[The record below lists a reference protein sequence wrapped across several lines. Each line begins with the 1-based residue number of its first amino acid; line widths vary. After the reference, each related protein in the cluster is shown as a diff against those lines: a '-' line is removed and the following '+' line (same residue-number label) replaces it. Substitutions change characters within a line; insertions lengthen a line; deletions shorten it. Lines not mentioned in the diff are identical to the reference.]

1 MEAQQGYR
9 LQKLELINWGTFDST
24 NGQVYSVSPSG
35 QTTLL
40 VGRNGCGKST
50 LVDALLTLLVRPS
63 IRNFNVA
70 AGGGKRERDERTYV
84 KGAYDRGGDDE
95 SNSSQP
101 KFLRPKGN
109 HYSVI
114 LAVFGS
120 EGTGKQFTIA
130 QVLYLSADQSVEK
143 LYCFADGERSIRDDF
158 GGFEGTDTILKLLK
172 KRGIKVTRTHA
183 EFENWFSK
191 ITNVRAKAMEVFNQ
205 TVAVKD
211 IQKLNDFIRNHMLE
225 QADRGERVDRLL
237 THFMELCDAHASLVR
252 VQQQALLLEPVAE
265 AGKDCLRLQQEL
277 KYAERQLEATAAFL
291 HSKTVEIFEPVL
303 LERQRAVED
312 VRQEQERLRQNSRR
326 LEEQSRGLQNEID
339 QAGGDRLR
347 LIPHLIETA
356 EAQATQVKNEQARFH
371 EALRKAGLSNAY
383 SVARVSD
390 AGFADDVSRVSDA
403 GLVDDAESFRQLRAS
418 LPDLQATLKGDIADR
433 ETQLVDIGVARRAT
447 NDNIRQCQTELDG
460 LNRRR
465 ENIPER
471 CVELRAMVCR
481 DLGLNVIE
489 LPFVAE
495 LIAVRP
501 EEREWEASIEK
512 VLNSFALSLLVPERL
527 YAAVSAYVDR
537 TRLSV
542 HGQGQRLVYLQIG
555 NPAAA
560 INSTV
565 PTESSL
571 LSKLAFR
578 EGHTLLPWVKAELQQ
593 RFDYRCCDT
602 VEEFQQCRG
611 LAMTI
616 SRHIKSGQRR
626 HDKDDRDKITDPRNF
641 VLGWDNRQKKQR
653 IAEELERLQHED
665 TKLTER
671 SGLINRQLH
680 IVRDRL
686 QAVAALD
693 LVTTFDQIDPTAFER
708 TIVALRREAE
718 QIASKSDV
726 LKGLQQRLA
735 EVEDQREA
743 TRQAAVDA
751 VRHQTHLERDIGVCQ
766 QQLKDARSG
775 LDRRVRDG
783 LLDEDRAYFEGLS
796 MQLVGC
802 VIDEAELST
811 GRLER
816 QLKDQQ
822 RHHVEARRVELDPV
836 QRDLLKLMSR
846 FLQKFPDEGQDLAIG
861 IEYLESFLGLRQRI
875 VDEDLTRHEQR
886 FRERLNEKV
895 IHEIGLFRA
904 ELESE
909 RRQIEDRIEILNA
922 SLKQLEYRPGT
933 HIQLEPRPVRDRE
946 VVEFQT
952 RLRECIESSFDDS
965 AAANEARFERIREL
979 VEKLRDE
986 NNRRWRDKVTDV
998 RRWFD
1003 FVAAVIDRETLETI
1017 SVYQDS
1023 SGQSGGEKAKLAF
1036 TILVAAI
1043 AYQYDL
1049 DPEHPAP
1056 DRFQFVVVDEMFSRV
1071 DDQHAEYAMELFRQ
1085 FGLQLLI
1092 VAPLDAKARVT
1103 QPYVG
1108 CYLHVNK
1115 RDNRSE
1121 IFEMTA
1127 TAFADVVGES

>member
-9 LQKLELINWGTFDST
+9 LQKIEVFNWGTFDST
-24 NGQVYSVSPSG
+24 NGQVYSVTPAG

-84 KGAYDRGGDDE
+84 KGAYDRGSDDE
-95 SNSSQP
+95 TSSSQP

-130 QVLYLSADQSVEK
+130 QVLYLTADQSVEK

-172 KRGIKVTRTHA
+172 KRGLKVTRTHA
-183 EFENWFSK
+183 EFETWFSK
-191 ITNVRAKAMEVFNQ
+191 ATNVRAKAMEVFNQ

-237 THFMELCDAHASLVR
+237 THFTELCDAHASLVR

-265 AGKDCLRLQQEL
+265 AGKDCLRLQAEL
-277 KYAERQLEATAAFL
+277 RHADRQLSATGSFFQR
-291 HSKTVEIFEPVL
+291 KVVEVFEPVL
-303 LERQRAVED
+303 LERQRAMED
-312 VRQEQERLRQNSRR
+312 VRQQLQR
-326 LEEQSRGLQNEID
+326 LEQTRKRLDDQSRSLQSDID

-356 EAQATQVKNEQARFH
+356 EAQAAQVRSEQARFND
-371 EALRKAGLSNAY
+371 ALLRAGLK
-383 SVARVSD
+383 D
-390 AGFADDVSRVSDA
+390 AVGDAD
-403 GLVDDAESFRQLRAS
+403 SFRTLRAT
-418 LPDLQATLKGDIADR
+418 LPEVQTTLKRDVTER

-447 NDNIRQCQTELDG
+447 NDNIQQSQAELDG

-471 CVELRAMVCR
+471 CVELRGMLCR
-481 DLGLNVIE
+481 DLGLNAIN

-537 TRLSV
+537 TRLAV

-555 NPAAA
+555 NPTTSM
-560 INSTV
+560 NSTV
-565 PTESSL
+565 PSESSL
-571 LSKLAFR
+571 LNKLAFR
-578 EGHTLLPWVKAELQQ
+578 EGHTLLPWVRAELQQ

-611 LAMTI
+611 LAMTV
-616 SRHIKSGQRR
+616 SRHVKNGQRR
-626 HDKDDRDKITDPRNF
+626 HDKDDRDKISDPRNF

-653 IAEELERLQHED
+653 IAQELERLQHED
-665 TKLTER
+665 AKLTEK
-671 SGLINRQLH
+671 SGLISRQLQ

-686 QAVAALD
+686 QAVVTLD
-693 LVTTFDQIDPTAFER
+693 AVTTFDQIDPTLFEQ
-708 TIVALRREAE
+708 TIVALHREAE
-718 QIASKSDV
+718 MISSKSDV
-726 LKGLQQRLA
+726 IKVLQQRLA
-735 EVEDQREA
+735 EVEAQREA
-743 TRQAAVDA
+743 TRQHHDESVKS
-751 VRHQTHLERDIGVCQ
+751 QTNLERDITLCER
-766 QQLKDARSG
+766 QLKDAHAA
-775 LDRRVRDG
+775 LERRNREG
-783 LLDEDRAYFEGLS
+783 LLDADREFFDDLNAQLEEGAINETELLS
-796 MQLVGC
+796 
-802 VIDEAELST
+802 

-816 QLKDQQ
+816 QLMDRQ
-822 RHHVEARRVELDPV
+822 RQNVEARRQELEPV
-836 QRDLLKLMSR
+836 QRELMKLMSK

-861 IEYLESFLGLRQRI
+861 IEYLDSFLGLRQRI
-875 VDEDLTRHEQR
+875 VDEDLPRHEQR

-909 RRQIEDRIEILNA
+909 RRQIEDRIEVLNA

-1003 FVAAVIDRETLETI
+1003 FVAAVINRETLETI

-1049 DPEHPAP
+1049 DPEHPTP

-1071 DDQHAEYAMELFRQ
+1071 DDQHAEYALELFRQ

-1127 TAFADVVGES
+1127 TAFADVMGESG

>member
-1 MEAQQGYR
+1 MRLMQKRLLFATPEGAAMEAQQGYR
-9 LQKLELINWGTFDST
+9 LHKMEIFNWGTFDST
-24 NGQVYSVSPSG
+24 NGQVYSVTPSG

-70 AGGGKRERDERTYV
+70 AGAGKRERDERTYV

-95 SNSSQP
+95 SSSSQP

-130 QVLYLSADQSVEK
+130 QVLYLTADQSVEK
-143 LYCFADGERSIRDDF
+143 LYCFSEGERSIRDDF
-158 GGFEGTDTILKLLK
+158 GGFEGTDSILKVLK
-172 KRGIKVTRTHA
+172 KRGFKATRTHT
-183 EFENWFSK
+183 EFEGWFAK
-191 ITNVRAKAMEVFNQ
+191 ATNVRAKAMEVFNQ

-211 IQKLNDFIRNHMLE
+211 IQKLNDFIRNHMLD

-237 THFMELCDAHASLVR
+237 THFTQLCEAHESLVR
-252 VQQQALLLEPVAE
+252 VRQQSELLEPVAV
-265 AGKDCLRLQQEL
+265 AGKDCLRLKAEL
-277 KYAERQLEATAAFL
+277 THANRRLSATASFCQQKA
-291 HSKTVEIFEPVL
+291 VEVFEPVL
-303 LERQRAVED
+303 LERRRSLED
-312 VRQEQERLRQNSRR
+312 VQHEQERLEQNRKR
-326 LEEQSRGLQNEID
+326 LDDQAGGLRSDID

-347 LIPHLIETA
+347 LIPLLIETA
-356 EAQATQVKNEQARFH
+356 EAQAAQVKHEQARF
-371 EALRKAGLSNAY
+371 ADSILKAGLKET
-383 SVARVSD
+383 VSD
-390 AGFADDVSRVSDA
+390 ND
-403 GLVDDAESFRQLRAS
+403 SFRALRS
-418 LPDLQATLKGDIADR
+418 SIPDLQSALIKEIAER
-433 ETQLVDIGVARRAT
+433 ETQLVDIGVSRRAT
-447 NDNIRQCQTELDG
+447 NDNIGQYQTELDG

-465 ENIPER
+465 DNIPER
-471 CVELRAMVCR
+471 SVELRSMVCR
-481 DLGLNVIE
+481 DLGLNVMD

-495 LIAVRP
+495 LIAVKP

-527 YAAVSAYVDR
+527 YAAVSSYVDQ
-537 TRLSV
+537 TRLAV
-542 HGQGQRLVYLQIG
+542 RGQGQRLVYLQIG
-555 NPAAA
+555 SPSSAMH
-560 INSTV
+560 STV

-578 EGHTLLPWVKAELQQ
+578 EGHSLLPWVRAELQQ

-602 VEEFQQCRG
+602 VEEFQHCRG
-611 LAMTI
+611 LAMTV
-616 SRHIKSGQRR
+616 SRHVKSGQRR
-626 HDKDDRDKITDPRNF
+626 HDKDDRDKISDPRNF

-653 IAEELERLQHED
+653 IAQELERLQQED
-665 TKLTER
+665 AKLTDR
-671 SGLINRQLH
+671 SVQTRRQLQT
-680 IVRDRL
+680 VRDRL
-686 QAVAALD
+686 QAVEVLD
-693 LVTTFDQIDPTAFER
+693 RVSSFDQIDPTPFEQ
-708 TIVALRREAE
+708 TIIDLRREAE
-718 QIASKSDV
+718 LISSKSDV
-726 LKGLQQRLA
+726 IKVLQQRLA
-735 EVEDQREA
+735 EVDAQREA
-743 TRQAAVDA
+743 TRQLAAEA
-751 VRHQTHLERDIGVCQ
+751 IRNQTNLERDISLCEKR
-766 QQLKDARSG
+766 LKEARSI
-775 LDRRVRDG
+775 LEKRSQEG
-783 LLDEDRAYFEGLS
+783 LLEEDWEYFEDLDK
-796 MQLVGC
+796 QVGEDA
-802 VIDEAELST
+802 INEIELST

-816 QLKDQQ
+816 QLMEQQ
-822 RHHVEARRVELDPV
+822 RQNVDARRQELEPV
-836 QRDLLKLMSR
+836 QKDLLKLMSK

-861 IEYLESFLGLRQRI
+861 IEYLDSFLGLRQRI
-875 VDEDLTRHEQR
+875 VDEDLPRHEQR

-909 RRQIEDRIEILNA
+909 RRQIEDRIEVLNA

-933 HIQLEPRPVRDRE
+933 HIQLEPRPVRDQE

-1003 FVAAVIDRETLETI
+1003 FVAAVINRETLETI

-1049 DPEHPAP
+1049 DPEHPTP

-1127 TAFADVVGES
+1127 TAFADVMGKSGGDM

>member
-1 MEAQQGYR
+1 MQKRLIFATPEGIAMEAQQGYR
-9 LQKLELINWGTFDST
+9 LQKIELINWGTFDSA
-24 NGQVYSVSPSG
+24 NGQVYSVTPAG

-84 KGAYDRGGDDE
+84 KGAYDRGGYDE

-120 EGTGKQFTIA
+120 EGTGKKFTIA
-130 QVLYLSADQSVEK
+130 QVLYLTADQMVEK

-183 EFENWFSK
+183 EFETWFSK
-191 ITNVRAKAMEVFNQ
+191 VTNVRAKAMEVFNQ

-237 THFMELCDAHASLVR
+237 THFTELCDAHASLVR
-252 VQQQALLLEPVAE
+252 VQQQALLLEPVAV

-277 KYAERQLEATAAFL
+277 KYAERQLSATAAFL
-291 HSKTVEIFEPVL
+291 HSKTIEIFEPVL
-303 LERQRAVED
+303 LERQRAVDD
-312 VRQEQERLRQNSRR
+312 VRAEQDRLKQASRR

-347 LIPHLIETA
+347 LIPLLIDTA
-356 EAQATQVKNEQARFH
+356 EAQAAQVRSERKRFQDALH
-371 EALRKAGLSNAY
+371 KSGLEAT
-383 SVARVSD
+383 
-390 AGFADDVSRVSDA
+390 
-403 GLVDDAESFRQLRAS
+403 VDDIESFRTLRAS
-418 LPDLQATLKGDIADR
+418 LPDLQATLKGNVSEL

-447 NDNIRQCQTELDG
+447 NESIRQCQAELDG

-471 CVELRAMVCR
+471 SVELRAMVCR

-495 LIAVRP
+495 LVAVRP

-512 VLNSFALSLLVPERL
+512 VLNSFAMSLLVPERL
-527 YAAVSAYVDR
+527 YAAVSSYVDR
-537 TRLSV
+537 TRLAV

-555 NPAAA
+555 RPATSM
-560 INSTV
+560 NSTV

-611 LAMTI
+611 LAMTA

-626 HDKDDRDKITDPRNF
+626 HDKDDREKISDPRNF
-641 VLGWDNRQKKQR
+641 VLGWDNREKKRR
-653 IAEELERLQHED
+653 IADELIRLQQEE
-665 TKLTER
+665 TKLTGR
-671 SGLINRQLH
+671 SASINQQLH
-680 IVRDRL
+680 SVRDRL

-693 LVTTFDQIDPTAFER
+693 LVMTYDQIDPSSFEQ
-708 TIVALRREAE
+708 TIISLRREAE
-718 QIASKSDV
+718 QISSKSDV

-743 TRQAAVDA
+743 TRLATVEA
-751 VRHQTHLERDIGVCQ
+751 VRNQTNLERDIGVCE
-766 QQLKDARSG
+766 QQLSYARSG
-775 LDRRVRDG
+775 LERRTRDG
-783 LLDEDRAYFEGLS
+783 LLDEDREYFEGLS
-796 MQLVGC
+796 RQLVGC
-802 VIDEAELST
+802 IIDEAELST

-816 QLKDQQ
+816 QIKEQVG
-822 RHHVEARRVELDPV
+822 RHVEARRTELEPV
-836 QRDLLKLMSR
+836 QRDLLKLMSK

-861 IEYLESFLGLRQRI
+861 IEYLDSFLGLRQRI
-875 VDEDLTRHEQR
+875 VEEDLPRHEQR

-1003 FVAAVIDRETLETI
+1003 FVAAVINRETLETI

-1049 DPEHPAP
+1049 DPEHPTP

-1127 TAFADVVGES
+1127 TAFADVMGETGGDL

>member
-9 LQKLELINWGTFDST
+9 LHKVEVFNWGTFDST
-24 NGQVYSVSPSG
+24 SGQVFSVTPSG

-40 VGRNGCGKST
+40 VGKNGCGKST

-70 AGGGKRERDERTYV
+70 AGAGKRERDERTYV

-95 SNSSQP
+95 SSISQP

-114 LAVFGS
+114 LATFGS
-120 EGTGKQFTIA
+120 EGTGKQFTLA

-143 LYCFADGERSIRDDF
+143 LYCFADGERSVRDDF
-158 GGFEGTDTILKLLK
+158 GGFEGTDTILKTLK
-172 KRGIKVTRTHA
+172 KRGFRVTRTHT
-183 EFENWFSK
+183 EFETWFSK
-191 ITNVRAKAMEVFNQ
+191 ATNIRAKAMEVFNQ

-211 IQKLNDFIRNHMLE
+211 IQRLYDFIRNHMLE

-237 THFMELCDAHASLVR
+237 GHFTQLCEAHESLVR
-252 VQQQALLLEPVAE
+252 VRQQSELLEPLAA
-265 AGKDCLRLQQEL
+265 AGKECLQLQSEL
-277 KYAERQLEATAAFL
+277 KRAERQLTATVSFFQQ
-291 HSKTVEIFEPVL
+291 KVVELVEPL
-303 LERQRAVED
+303 LRNRERAVED
-312 VRQEQERLRQNSRR
+312 VVEQLLQLEQTRRR
-326 LEEQSRGLQNEID
+326 LDDESSSLQGDINN
-339 QAGGDRLR
+339 AGGDRLR
-347 LIPHLIETA
+347 LIPHLIKTA
-356 EAQATQVKNEQARFH
+356 EAQAAQVRSEQARFAG
-371 EALRKAGLSNAY
+371 ALQKSGLTES
-383 SVARVSD
+383 
-390 AGFADDVSRVSDA
+390 
-403 GLVDDAESFRQLRAS
+403 VDDADSFRTLRAR
-418 LPDLQATLKGDIADR
+418 LPELQSEFKQLVAEL
-433 ETQLVDIGVARRAT
+433 ETQQVDLGVERREK
-447 NDNIRQCQTELDG
+447 NDGIRQCQTELEG

-471 CVELRAMVCR
+471 CVELRSMLCR
-481 DLGLNVIE
+481 DLGLNAIE

-495 LIAVRP
+495 LIAVLP

-537 TRLSV
+537 TRLKV
-542 HGQGQRLVYLQIG
+542 QGQGQRLVYLQVG
-555 NPAAA
+555 TQSLAMSGPA
-560 INSTV
+560 
-565 PTESSL
+565 PTDSSL
-571 LSKLAFR
+571 LHKLAYR
-578 EGHTLLPWVKAELQQ
+578 EGHSLLPWVRHELQQ

-602 VEEFQQCRG
+602 VEEFQLCRS
-611 LAMTI
+611 LAMTVA
-616 SRHIKSGQRR
+616 RHVKSGQRR
-626 HDKDDRDKITDPRNF
+626 HDKDDRDKVMDPRNF

-653 IAEELERLQHED
+653 IAEELARLESDEQKLAAKSQHVA
-665 TKLTER
+665 
-671 SGLINRQLH
+671 RQLES
-680 IVRDRL
+680 VRDRL
-686 QAVAALD
+686 QAILTLESVA
-693 LVTTFDQIDPTAFER
+693 TFDQIDPTSFER
-708 TIVALRREAE
+708 TIRALHSERE
-718 QIASKSDV
+718 QIESRSDV
-726 LKGLQQRLA
+726 IQVLRQRLA
-735 EVEDQREA
+735 EVEAQQVA
-743 TRQAAVDA
+743 TRLHRDEAVGN
-751 VRHQTHLERDIGVCQ
+751 QTKLKLEIGACER
-766 QQLKDARSG
+766 QLKDARAALERRTREG
-775 LDRRVRDG
+775 LLEEDRQYFGDLDR
-783 LLDEDRAYFEGLS
+783 
-796 MQLVGC
+796 QLPSAAVNE
-802 VIDEAELST
+802 VDLMS

-816 QLKDQQ
+816 QMTDQQ
-822 RHHVEARRVELDPV
+822 RRAVEARRQELDPV
-836 QRDLLKLMSR
+836 QRELLKQMSK

-861 IEYLESFLGLRQRI
+861 MEYLDSFLGLRQRI
-875 VDEDLTRHEQR
+875 VDEDLPRHEQR

-909 RRQIEDRIEILNA
+909 RRQIEDRIEVLNA

-952 RLRECIESSFDDS
+952 KLRECIENSFDNS
-965 AAANEARFERIREL
+965 ATANEARFVRIQEL

-1003 FVAAVIDRETLETI
+1003 FVAAVINRETLETI

-1049 DPEHPAP
+1049 DPENPTP

-1071 DDQHAEYAMELFRQ
+1071 DDQHAEYALELFRQ

-1127 TAFADVVGES
+1127 TEFADVMGETE

>member
-9 LQKLELINWGTFDST
+9 LQKIELINWGTFDST
-24 NGQVYSVSPSG
+24 NGQVYSVTPAG

-70 AGGGKRERDERTYV
+70 AGGGKRERDERTYL

-172 KRGIKVTRTHA
+172 KRGIKVTRTHS

-277 KYAERQLEATAAFL
+277 KYAERQLEATTAFL
-291 HSKTVEIFEPVL
+291 YSKTIEIFEPVL
-303 LERQRAVED
+303 LERQRAIED
-312 VRQEQERLRQNSRR
+312 VRQEQERLQQISRR

-347 LIPHLIETA
+347 LIPLLIETA
-356 EAQATQVKNEQARFH
+356 EAQAAQVKNEQARFH
-371 EALRKAGLSNAY
+371 NALRKSGLKET
-383 SVARVSD
+383 
-390 AGFADDVSRVSDA
+390 
-403 GLVDDAESFRQLRAS
+403 VDDAESFRTLRAS
-418 LPDLQATLKGDIADR
+418 LPELQATLKGDVADR

-447 NDNIRQCQTELDG
+447 NENIRQCQTELDG

-481 DLGLNVIE
+481 DLGLNVID

-501 EEREWEASIEK
+501 EEREWEASLEK

-537 TRLSV
+537 TRLAV

-555 NPAAA
+555 HPATAM
-560 INSTV
+560 NSTV

-616 SRHIKSGQRR
+616 SRHIKNGQRR

-653 IAEELERLQHED
+653 IADELERLQHED

-680 IVRDRL
+680 TVRDRL

-693 LVTTFDQIDPTAFER
+693 LVTTFDQIDPTAFEQ

-718 QIASKSDV
+718 QISSKSDA

-735 EVEDQREA
+735 EVEHQREA
-743 TRQAAVDA
+743 TRQSAVEA
-751 VRHQTHLERDIGVCQ
+751 VRHQTRLEGDIVLCER
-766 QQLKDARSG
+766 QLKDARSG
-775 LDRRVRDG
+775 LDRRIRDG
-783 LLDEDRAYFEGLS
+783 LLDEDRAYFEGLNK
-796 MQLVGC
+796 QLVGC

-822 RHHVEARRVELDPV
+822 RHHVEARRMELEPV
-836 QRDLLKLMSR
+836 QRDLLKLMSK

-875 VDEDLTRHEQR
+875 VDEDLPRHEQR

-1127 TAFADVVGES
+1127 TEFSDVMGESSSGT

>member
-9 LQKLELINWGTFDST
+9 LQKIELINWGTFDSV
-24 NGQVYSVSPSG
+24 NGQVYSVTPAG

-120 EGTGKQFTIA
+120 EGTGRKFTIA
-130 QVLYLSADQSVEK
+130 QVLYLTADQSVEK

-183 EFENWFSK
+183 EFETWFSK
-191 ITNVRAKAMEVFNQ
+191 VTNVRAKAMEVFNQ

-237 THFMELCDAHASLVR
+237 THFTELCDAHASLVR
-252 VQQQALLLEPVAE
+252 VQQQALLLEPVAV

-277 KYAERQLEATAAFL
+277 KYAERLLAATPAFL
-291 HSKTVEIFEPVL
+291 HSKTIEIFEPVL
-303 LERQRAVED
+303 LERQRAVDD
-312 VRQEQERLRQNSRR
+312 VRAEQDRLKQASRR

-347 LIPHLIETA
+347 LIPLLIDTA
-356 EAQATQVKNEQARFH
+356 EAQVAQVRSERNRFQDALHKSGLEAT
-371 EALRKAGLSNAY
+371 
-383 SVARVSD
+383 
-390 AGFADDVSRVSDA
+390 
-403 GLVDDAESFRQLRAS
+403 VDDIESFRTLRAS
-418 LPDLQATLKGDIADR
+418 LPDLQATLKGNVSEL

-447 NDNIRQCQTELDG
+447 NESIRQCQAELDG

-471 CVELRAMVCR
+471 SVELRAMVCR

-512 VLNSFALSLLVPERL
+512 VLNSFAMSLLVPERL
-527 YAAVSAYVDR
+527 YAAVSSYVDR
-537 TRLSV
+537 TRLAV

-555 NPAAA
+555 RPATSM
-560 INSTV
+560 NSTAL
-565 PTESSL
+565 TESSL

-611 LAMTI
+611 LAMTA

-626 HDKDDRDKITDPRNF
+626 HDKDDREKISDPRNF
-641 VLGWDNRQKKQR
+641 VLGWDNREKKRR
-653 IAEELERLQHED
+653 IADELIRLQQEE
-665 TKLTER
+665 TKLTGR
-671 SGLINRQLH
+671 SASINQQLH
-680 IVRDRL
+680 SVRDRL

-693 LVTTFDQIDPTAFER
+693 LVMTYDQIDPSSFEQ
-708 TIVALRREAE
+708 TIISLRREAE
-718 QIASKSDV
+718 QISSKSDV

-743 TRQAAVDA
+743 TRLATVEA
-751 VRHQTHLERDIGVCQ
+751 VRNQTNLERDIGVCE
-766 QQLKDARSG
+766 QQLSYARIG
-775 LDRRVRDG
+775 LQRRIRDG
-783 LLDEDRAYFEGLS
+783 LLDEDREYFEGLS
-796 MQLVGC
+796 RQLVGC
-802 VIDEAELST
+802 IIDEAELST

-816 QLKDQQ
+816 QIKEQVG
-822 RHHVEARRVELDPV
+822 RHVEARRTELEPV
-836 QRDLLKLMSR
+836 QRDLLKLMSK

-861 IEYLESFLGLRQRI
+861 IEYLDSFLGLRQRI
-875 VDEDLTRHEQR
+875 VEEDLPRHEQR

-1003 FVAAVIDRETLETI
+1003 FVAAVINRETLETI

-1049 DPEHPAP
+1049 DPEHPTP

-1127 TAFADVVGES
+1127 TAFADVMGETGGDL

>member
-9 LQKLELINWGTFDST
+9 LQKIELVNWGTFDST
-24 NGQVYSVSPSG
+24 NGQVYSVTPAG

-101 KFLRPKGN
+101 KYLRPKGN
-109 HYSVI
+109 QPSVI

-120 EGTGKQFTIA
+120 EGTGKKFTIA
-130 QVLYLSADQSVEK
+130 QVLYLTTDQSVEK
-143 LYCFADGERSIRDDF
+143 IYCFADGERSIRDDF
-158 GGFEGTDTILKLLK
+158 GGFEGTDTILKTLK
-172 KRGIKVTRTHA
+172 KRGIKATRTHA
-183 EFENWFSK
+183 EFETWFNK
-191 ITNVRAKAMEVFNQ
+191 ITNVRSKAMEVFNQ

-237 THFMELCDAHASLVR
+237 THFTELCDAHASLVR
-252 VQQQALLLEPVAE
+252 VQQQSLLLEPVAI
-265 AGKDCLRLQQEL
+265 AGKDCLRLQAEL
-277 KYAERQLEATAAFL
+277 KHAERQLSATAAFL
-291 HSKTVEIFEPVL
+291 HSKTVEVFEPVL
-303 LERQRAVED
+303 HERQRAIED
-312 VRQEQERLRQNSRR
+312 VQQERERLNQTSRR

-347 LIPHLIETA
+347 LIPLLIETA
-356 EAQATQVKNEQARFH
+356 EAQASQVRNERTRFQD
-371 EALRKAGLSNAY
+371 ALRKAGLSSAV

-390 AGFADDVSRVSDA
+390 AGPNVPRVSDA
-403 GLVDDAESFRQLRAS
+403 GFIDDAESFRELRAS
-418 LPDLQATLKGDIADR
+418 LPDIREAFKSDVAER

-447 NDNIRQCQTELDG
+447 NENVKQFQAELNG

-465 ENIPER
+465 DNIPER
-471 CVELRAMVCR
+471 SVELRAMVCR
-481 DLGLNVIE
+481 DLGLNVID

-527 YAAVSAYVDR
+527 YASVSSYVDR
-537 TRLSV
+537 TRLAV

-555 NPAAA
+555 SPATSM
-560 INSTV
+560 NTTV

-571 LSKLAFR
+571 LSKLAFC
-578 EGHTLLPWVKAELQQ
+578 EGHSLLPWVKAELQQ
-593 RFDYRCCDT
+593 RFDYCCCDT
-602 VEEFQQCRG
+602 IEEFQQCRG
-611 LAMTI
+611 LAMTA
-616 SRHIKSGQRR
+616 SRHVKSGQRR
-626 HDKDDRDKITDPRNF
+626 HDKDDREKITDPRNF
-641 VLGWDNRQKKQR
+641 VLGWDNREKKRR
-653 IAEELERLQHED
+653 IAEELERLHHED
-665 TKLTER
+665 KKLTER
-671 SGLINRQLH
+671 SALINTQLH

-693 LVTTFDQIDPTAFER
+693 LVTTYDQIDPTAFEQ
-708 TIVALRREAE
+708 TILALRREAE

-726 LKGLQQRLA
+726 IKVLQQRLA

-743 TRQAAVDA
+743 NRQAQTEAVKG
-751 VRHQTHLERDIGVCQ
+751 QTNLERDIKLCE
-766 QQLKDARSG
+766 QQLKDARCG
-775 LDRRVRDG
+775 LDRRIREG
-783 LLDEDRAYFEGLS
+783 LLEEDREYFECLNK
-796 MQLVGC
+796 QLVGC
-802 VIDEAELST
+802 VIDETELST

-822 RHHVEARRVELDPV
+822 RYHVEARRAELEPV
-836 QRDLLKLMSR
+836 QRDLLKLMSK

-861 IEYLESFLGLRQRI
+861 IEYLDSFLGLRQRI
-875 VDEDLTRHEQR
+875 VDEDLPRHEQR

-909 RRQIEDRIEILNA
+909 RRQIEDRIEVLNA

-1003 FVAAVIDRETLETI
+1003 FVAAVINRETLETI

-1049 DPEHPAP
+1049 DPEHPTP

-1127 TAFADVVGES
+1127 TEMADVMGET

>member
-24 NGQVYSVSPSG
+24 NGQVYSVTPTG

-70 AGGGKRERDERTYV
+70 AGGGKRERDERTYI

-114 LAVFGS
+114 LAVFRS

-130 QVLYLSADQSVEK
+130 QVLYLSADQTVEK

-183 EFENWFSK
+183 EFETWFGK
-191 ITNVRAKAMEVFNQ
+191 VTNVRAKAMEVFNQ

-252 VQQQALLLEPVAE
+252 VQQQALLLEPVAV

-291 HSKTVEIFEPVL
+291 HSKTIEIFEPVL
-303 LERQRAVED
+303 LERQRAIED
-312 VRQEQERLRQNSRR
+312 VRQEQERLQQISRR

-347 LIPHLIETA
+347 LIPLLIETA
-356 EAQATQVKNEQARFH
+356 EAQATQVRNEQARFH
-371 EALRKAGLSNAY
+371 DALRKSGL
-383 SVARVSD
+383 
-390 AGFADDVSRVSDA
+390 
-403 GLVDDAESFRQLRAS
+403 LETVDDAERFRELRAS
-418 LPDLQATLKGDIADR
+418 LPDLQAMLKVDIADR

-447 NDNIRQCQTELDG
+447 NENISQCQLELDG

-481 DLGLNVIE
+481 DLGLNVID

-495 LIAVRP
+495 LIAVRT

-537 TRLSV
+537 TRLAV
-542 HGQGQRLVYLQIG
+542 QGQGQRLVYLQIG
-555 NPAAA
+555 HPATLM
-560 INSTV
+560 NSTV
-565 PTESSL
+565 LTESSL

-653 IAEELERLQHED
+653 IAEELERLRHED

-671 SGLINRQLH
+671 STLINRQLH

-693 LVTTFDQIDPTAFER
+693 LVTTFDQIDPTAFEQ

-718 QIASKSDV
+718 QISSKSDV

-743 TRQAAVDA
+743 TRLAAVEA
-751 VRHQTHLERDIGVCQ
+751 VRNQAHLERDIGVSE

-783 LLDEDRAYFEGLS
+783 LLDDDREYFEGLNK
-796 MQLVGC
+796 QLAGC

-822 RHHVEARRVELDPV
+822 RHHVEARRAELEPV

-875 VDEDLTRHEQR
+875 VDEDLPRHEQR

-1127 TAFADVVGES
+1127 AAFADVLGES

>member
-9 LQKLELINWGTFDST
+9 LQKIELVNWGTFDST
-24 NGQVYSVSPSG
+24 NGQVYSVTPAS

-101 KFLRPKGN
+101 KYLRPKGN
-109 HYSVI
+109 QPSVI

-120 EGTGKQFTIA
+120 EGTGKKFTIA
-130 QVLYLSADQSVEK
+130 QVLYLTTDQSVEK
-143 LYCFADGERSIRDDF
+143 VYCFADGERSIRDDL
-158 GGFEGTDTILKLLK
+158 GGFEGTDTILKTLK
-172 KRGIKVTRTHA
+172 KRGIKATRTHA
-183 EFENWFSK
+183 EFETWFNK
-191 ITNVRAKAMEVFNQ
+191 ITNVRSKAMEVFNQ

-237 THFMELCDAHASLVR
+237 THFTELCDAHASLVR
-252 VQQQALLLEPVAE
+252 VQQQSLLLEPVAV
-265 AGKDCLRLQQEL
+265 AGKDCLRLQVEL
-277 KYAERQLEATAAFL
+277 RHAERQLAATAAFL
-291 HSKTVEIFEPVL
+291 HQKTVEVFEPVL
-303 LERQRAVED
+303 LERQRAIED
-312 VRQEQERLRQNSRR
+312 VQQELERLKQTSRR

-347 LIPHLIETA
+347 LIPLLIETA
-356 EAQATQVKNEQARFH
+356 EAQAAQVRNEQMRFQD
-371 EALRKAGLSNAY
+371 ALRKSG
-383 SVARVSD
+383 VKET
-390 AGFADDVSRVSDA
+390 
-403 GLVDDAESFRQLRAS
+403 VDDAASFRELRAN
-418 LPDLQATLKGDIADR
+418 LPELQETLKSDVGER

-447 NDNIRQCQTELDG
+447 NENIKQFQAELDG

-471 CVELRAMVCR
+471 SVELRAMVCR
-481 DLGLNVIE
+481 DLGLNVID

-527 YAAVSAYVDR
+527 YAAVSSYVDR
-537 TRLSV
+537 TRLAV

-555 NPAAA
+555 NAATSM
-560 INSTV
+560 NSTV

-571 LSKLAFR
+571 LSKLTFR
-578 EGHTLLPWVKAELQQ
+578 EGHSLLPWVKSELQQ

-611 LAMTI
+611 LAMTV
-616 SRHIKSGQRR
+616 SRHVKSGQRR
-626 HDKDDRDKITDPRNF
+626 HDKDDRDKISDPRFF
-641 VLGWDNRQKKQR
+641 VLGWDNREKKRR
-653 IAEELERLQHED
+653 IADELERLHHENK
-665 TKLTER
+665 KLTER
-671 SGLINRQLH
+671 SALINTQLH

-693 LVTTFDQIDPTAFER
+693 LVTTFDQIDPTTFEQ
-708 TIVALRREAE
+708 TIIALKREAE

-726 LKGLQQRLA
+726 LKVLQQRLA

-751 VRHQTHLERDIGVCQ
+751 VKNQTNMERDIKLCE
-766 QQLKDARSG
+766 QQLKDARNG
-775 LDRRVRDG
+775 LDRRIREG
-783 LLDEDRAYFEGLS
+783 LLEEDREYFECLNK
-796 MQLVGC
+796 QLVGC
-802 VIDEAELST
+802 VIDETELST

-822 RHHVEARRVELDPV
+822 RYHVEARRAELEPV
-836 QRDLLKLMSR
+836 QRDLLKLMSK

-861 IEYLESFLGLRQRI
+861 IEYLDSFLGLRQRI
-875 VDEDLTRHEQR
+875 VDEDLPRHEQR

-909 RRQIEDRIEILNA
+909 RRQIEDRIEVLNA

-1003 FVAAVIDRETLETI
+1003 FVAAVINRETLETI

-1049 DPEHPAP
+1049 DPEHPTP

-1127 TAFADVVGES
+1127 TEMADVMGESRGEES

>member
-303 LERQRAVED
+303 LERQRAIED
-312 VRQEQERLRQNSRR
+312 VRQEQERLQQISRR

-390 AGFADDVSRVSDA
+390 AG
-403 GLVDDAESFRQLRAS
+403 LVDDAETFRQLRAS
-418 LPDLQATLKGDIADR
+418 LPELQATLKGDIADR

-537 TRLSV
+537 TRLAV

-555 NPAAA
+555 HPAAA

-578 EGHTLLPWVKAELQQ
+578 EGHTLLPWV
-593 RFDYRCCDT
+593 
-602 VEEFQQCRG
+602 
-611 LAMTI
+611 
-616 SRHIKSGQRR
+616 
-626 HDKDDRDKITDPRNF
+626 
-641 VLGWDNRQKKQR
+641 
-653 IAEELERLQHED
+653 
-665 TKLTER
+665 
-671 SGLINRQLH
+671 
-680 IVRDRL
+680 
-686 QAVAALD
+686 
-693 LVTTFDQIDPTAFER
+693 
-708 TIVALRREAE
+708 
-718 QIASKSDV
+718 
-726 LKGLQQRLA
+726 
-735 EVEDQREA
+735 
-743 TRQAAVDA
+743 
-751 VRHQTHLERDIGVCQ
+751 
-766 QQLKDARSG
+766 
-775 LDRRVRDG
+775 
-783 LLDEDRAYFEGLS
+783 
-796 MQLVGC
+796 
-802 VIDEAELST
+802 
-811 GRLER
+811 
-816 QLKDQQ
+816 
-822 RHHVEARRVELDPV
+822 
-836 QRDLLKLMSR
+836 
-846 FLQKFPDEGQDLAIG
+846 
-861 IEYLESFLGLRQRI
+861 
-875 VDEDLTRHEQR
+875 
-886 FRERLNEKV
+886 
-895 IHEIGLFRA
+895 
-904 ELESE
+904 
-909 RRQIEDRIEILNA
+909 
-922 SLKQLEYRPGT
+922 
-933 HIQLEPRPVRDRE
+933 
-946 VVEFQT
+946 
-952 RLRECIESSFDDS
+952 
-965 AAANEARFERIREL
+965 
-979 VEKLRDE
+979 
-986 NNRRWRDKVTDV
+986 
-998 RRWFD
+998 
-1003 FVAAVIDRETLETI
+1003 
-1017 SVYQDS
+1017 
-1023 SGQSGGEKAKLAF
+1023 
-1036 TILVAAI
+1036 
-1043 AYQYDL
+1043 
-1049 DPEHPAP
+1049 
-1056 DRFQFVVVDEMFSRV
+1056 
-1071 DDQHAEYAMELFRQ
+1071 
-1085 FGLQLLI
+1085 
-1092 VAPLDAKARVT
+1092 
-1103 QPYVG
+1103 
-1108 CYLHVNK
+1108 
-1115 RDNRSE
+1115 
-1121 IFEMTA
+1121 
-1127 TAFADVVGES
+1127 

>member
-24 NGQVYSVSPSG
+24 NGQVYSVTPTG

-70 AGGGKRERDERTYV
+70 AGGGKRERDERTYI

-114 LAVFGS
+114 LAVFRS

-130 QVLYLSADQSVEK
+130 QVLYLSADQTVEK

-183 EFENWFSK
+183 EFETWFGK
-191 ITNVRAKAMEVFNQ
+191 VTNVRAKAMEVFNQ

-252 VQQQALLLEPVAE
+252 VQQQALLLEPVAV

-291 HSKTVEIFEPVL
+291 HSKTIEIFEPVL
-303 LERQRAVED
+303 LERQRAIED
-312 VRQEQERLRQNSRR
+312 VRQEQERLQQISRR

-347 LIPHLIETA
+347 LIPLLIETA
-356 EAQATQVKNEQARFH
+356 EAQATQVRNEQARFH
-371 EALRKAGLSNAY
+371 DALRRSGLKET
-383 SVARVSD
+383 
-390 AGFADDVSRVSDA
+390 
-403 GLVDDAESFRQLRAS
+403 VDDTERFRELRAS

-447 NDNIRQCQTELDG
+447 NENISQCQTELDG

-481 DLGLNVIE
+481 DLGLNVID

-495 LIAVRP
+495 LIAVRT

-537 TRLSV
+537 TRLAV
-542 HGQGQRLVYLQIG
+542 QGQGQRLVYLQIG
-555 NPAAA
+555 HPATAM
-560 INSTV
+560 NSTV

-653 IAEELERLQHED
+653 IAEELERLRHED

-671 SGLINRQLH
+671 STLINRQLH

-686 QAVAALD
+686 QAVVALD
-693 LVTTFDQIDPTAFER
+693 LVTTFDQIDPTAFEQ

-718 QIASKSDV
+718 QISSKSDV

-735 EVEDQREA
+735 EVVDQREA
-743 TRQAAVDA
+743 TRLAAVEA
-751 VRHQTHLERDIGVCQ
+751 VRNQAHLERDIGVSE

-783 LLDEDRAYFEGLS
+783 LLDDDREYFEGLNK
-796 MQLVGC
+796 QLAGC

-822 RHHVEARRVELDPV
+822 RHHVEARRAELEPV

-875 VDEDLTRHEQR
+875 VDEDLPRHEQR

-1127 TAFADVVGES
+1127 AAFADVLGES

>member
-24 NGQVYSVSPSG
+24 NGQVYSVTPTG

-70 AGGGKRERDERTYV
+70 AGGGKRERDERTYI

-114 LAVFGS
+114 LAVFRS

-130 QVLYLSADQSVEK
+130 QVLYLSADQTVEK

-183 EFENWFSK
+183 EFETWFGK
-191 ITNVRAKAMEVFNQ
+191 VTNVRAKAMEVFNQ

-252 VQQQALLLEPVAE
+252 VQQQALLLEPVAV

-291 HSKTVEIFEPVL
+291 HSKTIEIFEPVL
-303 LERQRAVED
+303 LERQRAIED
-312 VRQEQERLRQNSRR
+312 VRQEQERLQQISRR

-347 LIPHLIETA
+347 LIPLLIETT
-356 EAQATQVKNEQARFH
+356 EAQATQVRNEQARFH
-371 EALRKAGLSNAY
+371 DALRKSGL
-383 SVARVSD
+383 
-390 AGFADDVSRVSDA
+390 
-403 GLVDDAESFRQLRAS
+403 LETVDDAERFRELRAS
-418 LPDLQATLKGDIADR
+418 LPDLQAMLKVDIADR

-447 NDNIRQCQTELDG
+447 NENISQCQLELDG

-481 DLGLNVIE
+481 DLGLNVID

-495 LIAVRP
+495 LIAVRT

-537 TRLSV
+537 TRLAV
-542 HGQGQRLVYLQIG
+542 QGQGQRLVYLQIG
-555 NPAAA
+555 HPATAM
-560 INSTV
+560 NSTV

-653 IAEELERLQHED
+653 IAEELERLRHED

-671 SGLINRQLH
+671 STLINRQLH

-693 LVTTFDQIDPTAFER
+693 LVTTFDQIDPTAFEQ

-718 QIASKSDV
+718 QISSKSDV

-743 TRQAAVDA
+743 TRLAAVEA
-751 VRHQTHLERDIGVCQ
+751 VRNQAHLERDIGVSE

-783 LLDEDRAYFEGLS
+783 LLDDDREYFEGLNK
-796 MQLVGC
+796 QLAGC

-822 RHHVEARRVELDPV
+822 RHHVEARRAELEPV

-875 VDEDLTRHEQR
+875 VDEDLPRHEQR

-1127 TAFADVVGES
+1127 AAFADVLGES

>member
-9 LQKLELINWGTFDST
+9 LQKIELVNWGTFDST
-24 NGQVYSVSPSG
+24 NGQVYSVTPAG

-101 KFLRPKGN
+101 KYLRPKAN
-109 HYSVI
+109 QPSVI

-120 EGTGKQFTIA
+120 EGTGKKFTIA
-130 QVLYLSADQSVEK
+130 QVLYLTADQSVEK
-143 LYCFADGERSIRDDF
+143 IYCFADGERSIRDDF
-158 GGFEGTDTILKLLK
+158 GGFEGTDAILKTLK
-172 KRGIKVTRTHA
+172 KRGFKATRTHA
-183 EFENWFSK
+183 EFETWFNK
-191 ITNVRAKAMEVFNQ
+191 ITNVRSKAMEVFNQ

-237 THFMELCDAHASLVR
+237 THFTELCDAHASLVR
-252 VQQQALLLEPVAE
+252 VQQQSLLLEPVAV
-265 AGKDCLRLQQEL
+265 AGKDCLRLQAEL
-277 KYAERQLEATAAFL
+277 KHAERQLSATAAFL
-291 HSKTVEIFEPVL
+291 CSKTVEVFEPVL
-303 LERQRAVED
+303 HERQRAIED
-312 VRQEQERLRQNSRR
+312 VQQEQERLKQSSRR

-347 LIPHLIETA
+347 LIPLLIETA
-356 EAQATQVKNEQARFH
+356 EAQKSLVRNEQARFNA
-371 EALRKAGLSNAY
+371 ALRKSGLKET
-383 SVARVSD
+383 
-390 AGFADDVSRVSDA
+390 
-403 GLVDDAESFRQLRAS
+403 VDDAESFREMRAS
-418 LPDLQATLKGDIADR
+418 LPDLQMTLKGDIADR

-447 NDNIRQCQTELDG
+447 NENIKQFQAELDG

-471 CVELRAMVCR
+471 SVELRAMVCR

-501 EEREWEASIEK
+501 EAREWEASIEK

-527 YAAVSAYVDR
+527 YAAVSSYVDR
-537 TRLSV
+537 TRLAV

-555 NPAAA
+555 SPATSM
-560 INSTV
+560 NTTV

-578 EGHTLLPWVKAELQQ
+578 EGHSLLPWVKAELQQ

-602 VEEFQQCRG
+602 IEEFQHCRG
-611 LAMTI
+611 PAMTAA
-616 SRHIKSGQRR
+616 RHVKSGQRR
-626 HDKDDRDKITDPRNF
+626 HDKDDREKVTDPRNF
-641 VLGWDNRQKKQR
+641 VLGWDNREKKRR
-653 IAEELERLQHED
+653 IAEELERLHHED
-665 TKLTER
+665 KKLTER
-671 SGLINRQLH
+671 SALINTQLH

-693 LVTTFDQIDPTAFER
+693 VVTTFDQIDPTTFEQ
-708 TIVALRREAE
+708 TIIALKREAE
-718 QIASKSDV
+718 QIASKSNV
-726 LKGLQQRLA
+726 IKVLQQRLA

-743 TRQAAVDA
+743 NRQAQTEAVKS
-751 VRHQTHLERDIGVCQ
+751 QTNLERDIKLCE

-775 LDRRVRDG
+775 LDRRIREG
-783 LLDEDRAYFEGLS
+783 LLEEDRECFESLNK
-796 MQLVGC
+796 QLVGC
-802 VIDEAELST
+802 VIDETELST

-822 RHHVEARRVELDPV
+822 RYHVEARRAELEPV
-836 QRDLLKLMSR
+836 QRDLLKLMSK

-861 IEYLESFLGLRQRI
+861 IEYLDSFLGLRQRI
-875 VDEDLTRHEQR
+875 VDEDLPRHEQR

-909 RRQIEDRIEILNA
+909 RRQIEDRIEVLNA

-1003 FVAAVIDRETLETI
+1003 FVAAVINRETLETI

-1049 DPEHPAP
+1049 DPEHPTP

-1127 TAFADVVGES
+1127 TEMADVMGES